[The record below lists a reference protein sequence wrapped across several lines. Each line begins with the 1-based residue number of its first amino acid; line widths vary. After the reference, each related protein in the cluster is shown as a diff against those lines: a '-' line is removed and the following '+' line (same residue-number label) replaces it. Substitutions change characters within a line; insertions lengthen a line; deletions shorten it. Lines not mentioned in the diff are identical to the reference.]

1 MTDNEHDLI
10 EILAH
15 DHRELEGK
23 FSELR
28 AARDLAERR
37 RILDDVTIELLWHAV
52 VEETH
57 LYPAVRRHLPDGD
70 RIADQYASEN
80 AQVERL
86 LDELRRCA
94 TADQV
99 FAALTRRLIED
110 VYDHIRAEQQALLP
124 RLAEHVRPD
133 DLRRLGERV
142 ESAINSAPTR
152 SELADHDPHRRPYE
166 RSAAELAHRVRDR
179 LVDETGGRRPVR
191 SVRPRTPAD
200 PDANDQSSMWPD
212 LWADHRCR

>member
-23 FSELR
+23 FRELR
-28 AARDLAERR
+28 AARDPDERR

-70 RIADQYASEN
+70 RIADRYTSEN

-86 LDELRRCA
+86 
-94 TADQV
+94 
-99 FAALTRRLIED
+99 IEE
-110 VYDHIRAEQQALLP
+110 VYDHIRAEQHALVP

-152 SELADHDPHRRPYE
+152 SELADPDPHRRPYGP
-166 RSAAELAHRVRDR
+166 SAAELAHRVRDR
-179 LVDETGGRRPVR
+179 LADESGRRPAR
-191 SVRPRTPAD
+191 SERPRTLAD